1 MPKPR
6 IYVDTTIP
14 SAYHTRRTDPGSV
27 ERRATTRRWWQ
38 SAVRTSELL
47 ISDAVLQEL
56 SDGISDQVVLR
67 LSLVEGLEVL
77 PATDDIART
86 EAVYMQQKLMPQDP
100 EGDALHLALASHH
113 RCDALVTWN
122 YHHLANPNKLDRI
135 RRLNEELGLFVP
147 RICTPKALLE
157 GHHE

>member
-14 SAYHTRRTDPGSV
+14 SAYHTNRTDRGAV

-47 ISDAVLQEL
+47 ISDAMLQEL
-56 SDGISDQVVLR
+56 SDGTSDQVVRR
-67 LSLVEGLEVL
+67 LALVQALEVL
-77 PATDDIART
+77 PSDDDITRT
-86 EAVYMQQKLMPQDP
+86 TAAYMRHRLMPQDP
-100 EGDALHLALASHH
+100 QGDALHLALASHH

-147 RICTPKALLE
+147 RICTPKSLLE
-157 GHHE
+157 GDHE